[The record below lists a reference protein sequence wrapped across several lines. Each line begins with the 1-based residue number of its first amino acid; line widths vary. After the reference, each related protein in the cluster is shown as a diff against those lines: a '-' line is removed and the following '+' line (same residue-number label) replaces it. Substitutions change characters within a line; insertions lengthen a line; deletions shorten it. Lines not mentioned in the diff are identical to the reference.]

1 MKQQAFKD
9 RPKGVPDS
17 QVADTGE
24 ERLCAKCKRIH
35 TIDILS
41 PCPGVFLCGRCG
53 NEHKEIII
61 PELTPCPEQCD
72 ECGLF
77 HKTPG
82 KKNGTTYECPMHPY
96 HVPSPISINRE
107 AYFKL
112 LKERD
117 TRTTAHFAF
126 AKKMNWK
133 SYLHEVIAKL
143 DQEMEDQPNARKKK
157 KLRST
162 RDVKKNTLTVRRPPH
177 SYLPLYPSNQSPC
190 PALYLTAGPWY
201 SPRHTKRCSKK
212 PKSGTTRAPRSR
224 PVWHNMNRSMG
235 WPDLKLG
242 PNHRIN
248 ILERCLANVTAG
260 LLTR

>member
-1 MKQQAFKD
+1 MPPKPPTKAEKRLQAFKD
-9 RPKGVPDS
+9 EEEDVEGS
-17 QVADTGE
+17 QLANIGE
-24 ERLCAKCKRIH
+24 ERLCARSDCKHIQR
-35 TIDILS
+35 IDILS
-41 PCPGVFLCGRCG
+41 
-53 NEHKEIII
+53 
-61 PELTPCPEQCD
+61 PCPEQCD

-82 KKNGTTYECPMHPY
+82 KKNGMTYECPMHQY
-96 HVPSPISINRE
+96 HVPPPIRYNRE
-107 AYFKL
+107 AYFRRL
-112 LKERD
+112 QECD

-133 SYLHEVIAKL
+133 SNLPKVIAKL
-143 DQEMEDQPNARKKK
+143 DQEIKDQPDVCDRATLRK
-157 KLRST
+157 R
-162 RDVKKNTLTVRRPPH
+162 RDVKKNTLTVRRFSH

-190 PALYLTAGPWY
+190 PALYLTAAAWY
-201 SPRHTKRCSKK
+201 SPRNTKRRSKK